1 MNNKEKCKILK
12 EIRKET
18 AEKIGVE
25 LNQIECTY
33 KGECSGTCPKCRQEE
48 EKLNKALLGGK
59 VAAVALASSL
69 ALAGCTTDTLSGN
82 VEVKET
88 TVDDIVMG
96 EFTEESILGT
106 TEESTE
112 DIKINISPDV
122 DKLSGAVEP
131 VSSFHNFLK

>member
-1 MNNKEKCKILK
+1 MDNKERCRILK

-25 LNQIECTY
+25 LNQTECTY

-69 ALAGCTTDTLSGN
+69 ALSGCASDTLSGN
-82 VEVKET
+82 VEVVET
-88 TVDDIVMG
+88 
-96 EFTEESILGT
+96 
-106 TEESTE
+106 ESTE
-112 DIKINISPDV
+112 DTCNTDITEGSGV
-122 DKLSGAVEP
+122 ELHQEGVETLSGDVERVNP
-131 VSSFHNFLK
+131 LFNFLQ